1 MHKAIF
7 LLQAGLVLMGAGV
20 AFFIAG
26 QDGAVAALYGGSV
39 ALANTLMLGRRVER
53 ASRVVAE
60 NAQYGMALLYISAVV
75 RFVFILVAVAVG
87 LGVLKLLPMPLI
99 ADFVAAQFAFVLAGV
114 VANRAA
120 STRRDKKPL
129 GTDAGEP
136 QDNECSWIGEN
147 GESR

>member
-1 MHKAIF
+1 MRKAIF
-7 LLQAGLVLMGAGV
+7 LLQAGLVLIGAGIALFV
-20 AFFIAG
+20 AG

-53 ASRVVAE
+53 VSRVAVE
-60 NAQYGMALLYISAVV
+60 NAQYGMVLLYISAVV

-87 LGVLKLLPMPLI
+87 LGVLKLLPVPMI
-99 ADFVAAQFAFVLAGV
+99 ADFVAAQFAFVLASV
-114 VANRAA
+114 VVNRAA
-120 STRRDKKPL
+120 STRFDKKRL

-136 QDNECSWIGEN
+136 QGNERSWIGEN